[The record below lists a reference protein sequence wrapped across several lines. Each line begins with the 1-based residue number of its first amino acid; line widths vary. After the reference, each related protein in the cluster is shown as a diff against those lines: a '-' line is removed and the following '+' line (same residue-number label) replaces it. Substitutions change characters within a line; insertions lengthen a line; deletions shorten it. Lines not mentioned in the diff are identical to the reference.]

1 MTPASKKAG
10 GAGTNHSTRFELD
23 TERLLEL
30 DRKHKLPAF
39 APIEEHAQKGSLII
53 VRGKGVW
60 VWDSSGKKYL
70 DGSSSIWNVNLGFG
84 NREIAAAVQEQLENL
99 SFHLTLLNI
108 STPPAIELAAK
119 LAEIAP
125 PGLTRIFFTS
135 GGSESNESVI
145 RLSRLYFKLKGYKN
159 KTTAIARLRG
169 YHGSSTGAASLT
181 GIDHFHEHFEPLLDK
196 VRHIEPPFC
205 YRCPLGKQYPSCAVA
220 CADELEKV
228 ILEEGADTVAFFIA
242 EPVMGAGG
250 VIPAPREYWTRIRQI
265 CDKYDVL
272 MVADEVITG
281 FGRTGKMFAVEHWDV
296 RPDIISCAKGI
307 SSGYLPLGAV
317 LVHQRIYETLCSAPK
332 GSSVW
337 HGYTNSGNPACCAAG
352 LKTIEIMQRDGLV
365 DHAAKMGERLHGG
378 LHRFESSPIIG
389 DVRGEGL
396 MAAIELVANKESRQ
410 PFPESAKVGT
420 FFRDAT
426 REHGLLI
433 RAIGDS
439 ICMSPPLVISPD
451 EIDLLLERLGSAL
464 GKTER
469 FVAERGLQ
477 S

>member
-1 MTPASKKAG
+1 MAPRLEKAG
-10 GAGTNHSTRFELD
+10 AGANASTRFELD
-23 TERLLEL
+23 TNRLLEL

-39 APIEEHAQKGSLII
+39 APIDEHAEKGSLII
-53 VRGKGVW
+53 VKGRGVW
-60 VWDSSGKKYL
+60 VWDASGKQYL

-84 NREIAAAVQEQLENL
+84 NREIADAVRDQLENL
-99 SFHLTLLNI
+99 SFHLTLLNM

-119 LAEIAP
+119 LAAIAP

-145 RLSRLYFKLKGYKN
+145 RLSRLYFKLRGYSN

-181 GIDHFHEHFEPLLDK
+181 GIDHFHEHFEPLLEK
-196 VRHIEPPFC
+196 VRHIDPPFC
-205 YRCPLGKQYPSCAVA
+205 YRCPLGKEYPSCAVA
-220 CADELEKV
+220 CADELEHV
-228 ILEEGADTVAFFIA
+228 ILEEGPDTVAFFIA

-272 MVADEVITG
+272 LVADEVITG

-317 LVHQRIYETLCSAPK
+317 LVHEKIYETLLSAPK
-332 GSSVW
+332 GSSMW

-352 LKTIEIMQRDGLV
+352 LKTLEILQRDGLV
-365 DHAAKMGERLHGG
+365 LHAAKMGERLQLG
-378 LHRFESSPIIG
+378 LHRFESSPIVG
-389 DVRGEGL
+389 DIRGQGL
-396 MAAIELVANKESRQ
+396 MAAIELVANKQTRA
-410 PFPESAKVGT
+410 PFPESARVGE

-426 REHGLLI
+426 REQGLLI

-439 ICMSPPLVISPD
+439 ICMSPPLIISPD
-451 EIDLLLERLGSAL
+451 EIDSLLNRLDSAL
-464 GKTER
+464 AKTER